1 MGWYTT
7 FASQKR
13 ERCSPRKISDP
24 ARVPGAPDLIT
35 AALEGPLPHGMAVA
49 RLFDL
54 PAEWSHQRPGG
65 TIEEEKLIT
74 IGA

>member
-1 MGWYTT
+1 VGWYTT

-13 ERCSPRKISDP
+13 ERRKINKAISL
-24 ARVPGAPDLIT
+24 AFLAPELVR